1 MKAAD
6 ARTSAILCHAQITIG
21 KYARQQT
28 KTTGIGSQPVEILW
42 PGAAQRKNPIIYSLH
57 TVDNLQN
64 HRNKKIIHKQGIA
77 VMSDAAFFCLQ
88 HFKS

>member
-42 PGAAQRKNPIIYSLH
+42 PGAAQRKNPIIYIHYIQLITSKI
-57 TVDNLQN
+57 TAT
-64 HRNKKIIHKQGIA
+64 KK
-77 VMSDAAFFCLQ
+77 
-88 HFKS
+88 